1 MHTEPLERP
10 VPEACSRTLVSNRK
24 YYFAFFV
31 ASGFCSILYEI
42 VWIRIAMARFG
53 VTTPMVSIV
62 LSAFML
68 GLGLGSWAA
77 GIISRRLALR
87 SSFSALRF
95 YASLE
100 LLIGISAIAVPYELS
115 WGRAFLL
122 RHTTDFSSPG
132 HYLVSAIWLVIA
144 LVPWC
149 ACMGATFPF
158 AMTAI
163 DEEREPGREGSFSYL
178 YLANILGASAGAL
191 IPLALIEVLGFHRT
205 LLASA
210 GTNLLLSGS
219 AFFLSCRPR
228 KVPTQPEDEEHVAG
242 SNLTPCSHSRSI
254 LLWVLFGTGLTSM
267 GAEVI
272 WIRLYTPFLGTTVYA
287 FATILGMYLV
297 AMYMGTWAYRK
308 WITERLLETDWIW
321 ILLGASMLAAF
332 ATADPRVLG
341 NGILRVALGI
351 MPFSAMLGIITPAV
365 VDQYSRGEARSAG
378 NAYAVNILGCVLGPL
393 LAGFVLLPRTSER
406 VALLTLSIPWFA
418 QGLTSQARRL
428 WLRRTAWSWS
438 AAGCVLGTAV
448 SLAVLFQAES
458 FDGQYTY
465 REVKRDSTATV
476 VAVGSTHAEKRLL
489 VNGVGMTTLSPNTKI
504 MVHLPLALLQR
515 KPESGLV
522 ICFGMGTTHLSM
534 LSWGIRDTA
543 VELVPS
549 VPKLVTF
556 FHPNALPA
564 MNSEQSRVIIDDG
577 RSYLERTSEQ
587 YDVITIDPPPPV
599 SAAGSSL
606 LYSKEFYGIAKQHLR
621 SGGIMQQWLFAEEP
635 ALVASVARALS
646 QSFPYVRAFH
656 AIDNFGVH
664 FLASM
669 SPIPNLTPAELA
681 AKLPSK
687 AAQDLI
693 EWGPAS
699 DAKQQFDLVLG
710 RELSMTALTQ
720 LSPKVPA
727 LEDDR
732 PMNEYFLVRQ
742 LPPVFRPLFWAVVT
756 VNLVSCV
763 IFVVMRIGL
772 RRRYRLRHMATSVPL
787 S

>member
-1 MHTEPLERP
+1 MHTELLERP
-10 VPEACSRTLVSNRK
+10 VSEACSRTFVSNRK

-53 VTTPMVSIV
+53 ITTPMVSIV

-68 GLGLGSWAA
+68 GLGLGSWGA

-132 HYLVSAIWLVIA
+132 HYLVSAIWLAIA

-163 DEEREPGREGSFSYL
+163 DQQREPGREGSFSYL
-178 YLANILGASAGAL
+178 YLANILGSSAGAL
-191 IPLALIEVLGFHRT
+191 IPLALIEVLGFRHT

-219 AFFLSCRPR
+219 AFFLSFRPR
-228 KVPTQPEDEEHVAG
+228 KVPTQPEHEDHFAG
-242 SNLTPCSHSRSI
+242 SNLTPSSHSRNI
-254 LLWVLFGTGLTSM
+254 LLWVLFGAGLTSM

-297 AMYMGTWAYRK
+297 AMYVGTWSYRK
-308 WITERLLETDWIW
+308 WINARVLETDWLW
-321 ILLGASMLAAF
+321 ILLGVSLLAAF
-332 ATADPRVLG
+332 ATADPRVHG

-351 MPFSAMLGIITPAV
+351 MPFSALLGIITPAL
-365 VDQYSRGEARSAG
+365 VDRYSRGEARSAG
-378 NAYAVNILGCVLGPL
+378 NAYAVNIVGCVLGPL
-393 LAGFVLLPRTSER
+393 LAAFVLLPRTSER
-406 VALLTLSIPWFA
+406 IAMLILSIPWFA
-418 QGLTSQARRL
+418 QGLSSQARRL
-428 WLRRTAWSWS
+428 WFRRTWSWS
-438 AAGCVLGTAV
+438 AVGCVLGITV
-448 SLAVLFQAES
+448 SLAILFQAES
-458 FDGQYTY
+458 FDGQYIY
-465 REVKRDSTATV
+465 REVRRDSTATV
-476 VAVGSTHAEKRLL
+476 VAVGSTYAEKRLL

-556 FHPNALPA
+556 FHPNALQS
-564 MNSEQSRVIIDDG
+564 MNSAQSRVIIDDG

-606 LYSKEFYGIAKQHLR
+606 LYSKEFYGLAKQHLR

-656 AIDNFGVH
+656 AIDNFGFH

-669 SPIPNLTPAELA
+669 SPIPNLTPSELA
-681 AKLPSK
+681 AKLPST

-699 DAKQQFDLVLG
+699 DAKQQFNLVLS
-710 RELSMTALTQ
+710 RELSMAALTQ
-720 LSPKVPA
+720 SSPKVPA
-727 LEDDR
+727 LEDNR
-732 PMNEYFLVRQ
+732 PINEYFLVRR
-742 LPPVFRPLFWAVVT
+742 LSSVLHPIFWGVVA
-756 VNLVSCV
+756 VNLVSGV
-763 IFVVMRIGL
+763 IFAVLRIGL
-772 RRRYRLRHMATSVPL
+772 RRRYRLRHMAASVPL